1 MKKAFIILV
10 ALSTFLAFSHAQAGD
25 VEAVK
30 SILAKNNI
38 ELNINEIAK
47 FRGGRIIELN
57 LDNKDFGK
65 EGITTLPP
73 EIGKLTGLLILT
85 LNDND
90 LTRLPKEIYNLT
102 KLIKLEIR
110 NNNLVSLASNIR
122 KLTKLRELD
131 LRNNEIKELP
141 REIGRLKS
149 LVKLQLWGNELKTLP
164 STIGNLSSLK
174 ELYLRGNR
182 LTSLPVSITRLRPTY
197 LDILDNYL
205 CNVPGKVIRWL
216 KKYDKNYKSL
226 QFCNGNFRFYRFRS
240 SSNRN
245 KL

>member
-1 MKKAFIILV
+1 MKKTSIILI
-10 ALSTFLAFSHAQAGD
+10 ALSIFLAFSHAQAGD
-25 VEAVK
+25 VEVVK

-38 ELNINEIAK
+38 ELSIDEIAK
-47 FRGGRIIELN
+47 FRGERIIELN

-90 LTRLPKEIYNLT
+90 LTQLPKEIYNLR

-110 NNNLVSLASNIR
+110 NNNIVSLAPSIR

-164 STIGNLSSLK
+164 STIGNLYSLK

-182 LTSLPVSITRLRPTY
+182 LTHLPVSITKLRLTY
-197 LDILDNYL
+197 LDVLDNYL
-205 CNVPGKVIRWL
+205 CDVPVKVIRWL
-216 KKYDKNYKSL
+216 KKYDSNFKSL
-226 QFCNGNFRFYRFRS
+226 QSCDKTDYRFRF
-240 SSNRN
+240 RN
-245 KL
+245 YRFN